1 MNTLIPNYVPK
12 TVFLLFC
19 VALALRLGLLA
30 AYHKTYKT
38 EMQDARD
45 FSAVAVSVLSGK
57 GFAGLSG
64 EPTFTRPPVYPLFL
78 AAIYSVA
85 GMSNDTAVKFV
96 QCIVSALSVL
106 LLGAIAALIFG
117 PTVGV
122 TAGFFAALYP
132 PLIIYSNIKLS
143 ETLFTFLLLLECL
156 LIIKAL
162 HSKGLRWLIY
172 AGLVHGAAN
181 LCRST
186 NLLFPFFL
194 AALFLLLRVE
204 KKTWIG
210 LGTYFLIG
218 SAITSIWTVRNYR
231 VFNTLLPVN
240 VGAGHVMWLTIQD
253 NIWQGDKLIEPDTG
267 KIHEDYPETAGMPR
281 YKWEKVV
288 TRKIMEYALSNPVEY
303 AGKLLVN
310 NYRFWS
316 IPVGK
321 VLTAEK
327 SAAAAR
333 LVQLM
338 HIFFLGLFFAGVYL
352 ARKNMA
358 AASPA
363 LVFILYSVITQVP
376 VIALPRYRL
385 PMEPF
390 MLLFAAYAAAEFVS
404 HIRNLNAPSTL
415 PSPRRGEG
423 EEVNKA

>member
-1 MNTLIPNYVPK
+1 MNIVLSNYIPKILV
-12 TVFLLFC
+12 
-19 VALALRLGLLA
+19 LALVLRVGLLIG
-30 AYHKTYKT
+30 YHKNYKT
-38 EMQDARD
+38 ELLDARD
-45 FSAVAVSVLSGK
+45 FSAVAVNVLSGK
-57 GFAGLSG
+57 GFMGLSG

-85 GMSNDTAVKFV
+85 GLNNDTAVKFA
-96 QCIVSALSVL
+96 QCILSALSVL
-106 LLGAIAALIFG
+106 LLSAIAARIFG
-117 PTVGV
+117 PAVGV

-156 LIIKAL
+156 FIINAL
-162 HSKGLRWLIY
+162 RSKGMRWLVY

-204 KKTWIG
+204 KKTWAG
-210 LGTYFLIG
+210 LAVYFIIG

-253 NIWQGDKLIEPDTG
+253 NAWQGDRLIEPDTA

-281 YKWEKVV
+281 YMWEKVV
-288 TRKIMEYALSNPVEY
+288 TGKIMEYALSHPAAY
-303 AGKLLVN
+303 AKKLLAN
-310 NYRFWS
+310 QYRFWA

-327 SAAAAR
+327 SATAAT
-333 LVQLM
+333 LVQIM
-338 HIFFLGLFFAGVYL
+338 HTVFLGLFFAGVYL
-352 ARKNMA
+352 ARKNPA

-363 LVFILYSVITQVP
+363 LVFIIYSVITQAP

-385 PMEPF
+385 PVEPF
-390 MLLFAAYAAAEFVS
+390 MLLFAAYAAV
-404 HIRNLNAPSTL
+404 NLYAPLHGKVLHCL
-415 PSPRRGEG
+415 PKIVKLKKKP
-423 EEVNKA
+423 A